1 MSLFRILS
9 ALLLL
14 LASPAFA
21 QGNAQPGQSTRQA
34 PAKPAT
40 SLTTDDIDRLTSLL
54 QDEARRAEFLR
65 TLEALAAASRAQAGT
80 AGEGSLPPAHA
91 TAPVQPAAQ
100 PATTPA
106 AAPAAAE
113 GAEASPPEPAKP
125 AAPAPAP
132 AAPSGAAPGG
142 AAPAQAA
149 PAEPLIAPNTVGAQ
163 LLSGL
168 SGRIGIFADNLLAV
182 VQSMADLPALW
193 DAAGQLAKDPVAQT
207 RLLDAAWK
215 LLLLIGLGL
224 AAEAAL
230 ARALGRM
237 RRWLDAAA
245 PAAHERWTW
254 LKRLPLLLLRLLLDL
269 LPIAAFGLTVYGLFG
284 LVQPLPTT
292 RLVGLMI
299 AQVYMGARAAF
310 ALARALLSPASNH
323 LRLIPCSDAA
333 AAASIGWLRR
343 LMLVG
348 VGGYALAEAGLFLGL
363 PWAAYDAIINVTLLV
378 SSLLLVR
385 LVLQQREAVASVLR
399 AKPLKPDETPDRT
412 RIMLRGMR
420 DRLAETWHVMVILW
434 LVAGWAVWALAL
446 ENGFQRLLWGTVMT
460 LLIIGVAKALD
471 EGFIR
476 LTDKLLDP
484 AHDLAKRWPGLPAR
498 AATYVPPLRVAISVL
513 IGAGAIVL
521 LLQTWGLGALAWF
534 AEGTLGNRLVQTLF
548 NILCTLL
555 LALVVWEVTNSSIQ
569 RRLTRL
575 ARDSHAARSARVRT
589 LLPMLRTILGVFIL
603 VFVVLNALS
612 QLGLNVAPLLAGA
625 GVVGLAIGFGSQTLV
640 KDVITGVFL
649 LLEDAVAVGDAVNV
663 GGKGGVVEHLS
674 IRSIKLRDGDGSI
687 HIVPFSNVT
696 TVTNSTRDFAFAMV
710 DILVAYDTD
719 TDAAGAVIKEI
730 VAEMRGE
737 ARFKTAIRDEFDFW
751 GVDSLGQ
758 VGVQIRGRV
767 RTEPTQRWPVQREL
781 MRRVKRRFYEL
792 GINIPHQ
799 PLAPLAR
806 SAKPPEEE
814 DAEAPPAPA
823 RKGEAKAAE

>member
-1 MSLFRILS
+1 MSLFRIIP

-14 LASPAFA
+14 LVSPALA
-21 QGNAQPGQSTRQA
+21 QA
-34 PAKPAT
+34 PAPAAPARPAATPPAT
-40 SLTTDDIDRLTSLL
+40 SLNAEDIDRLTSLL
-54 QDEARRAEFLR
+54 QDTGRRAEFLR
-65 TLEALAAASRAQAGT
+65 TLEALAAASRAHGGT
-80 AGEGSLPPAHA
+80 AGEGSLPHA
-91 TAPVQPAAQ
+91 QR
-100 PATTPA
+100 A
-106 AAPAAAE
+106 AAPAPAE
-113 GAEASPPEPAKP
+113 QPASQPAEADGAEASPPQAAKP
-125 AAPAPAP
+125 AAPPAPAPAP
-132 AAPSGAAPGG
+132 AA
-142 AAPAQAA
+142 APADPA
-149 PAEPLIAPNTVGAQ
+149 AEPLIAPNTVGAQ

-168 SGRIGIFADNLLAV
+168 SGRIGTVTDSILDA

-193 DAAGQLAKDPVAQT
+193 EAATQLARDPVAQT
-207 RLLDAAWK
+207 RMLDAAWK
-215 LLLLIGLGL
+215 LMLLVGLGL
-224 AAEAAL
+224 LAERL
-230 ARALGRM
+230 VMRAFGRL
-237 RRWLDAAA
+237 RRWLDEAA
-245 PAAHERWTW
+245 PREHESWTW
-254 LKRLPLLLLRLLLDL
+254 LKRLPLILLRLLLDL

-284 LVQPLPTT
+284 LVKPLPTT
-292 RLVGLMI
+292 RLVGLMV
-299 AQVYMGARAAF
+299 AHVYMGSRTAF
-310 ALARALLSPASNH
+310 ALAQALLSPASNH
-323 LRLIPCSDAA
+323 LRLIPCSQQA

-348 VGGYALAEAGLFLGL
+348 VGGYVLAEAGLFLGL
-363 PWAAYDAIINVTLLV
+363 PWAAYDAIINVTLLIN
-378 SSLLLVR
+378 SLLLVR

-399 AKPLKPDETPDRT
+399 AAPLEPGEVPDRT
-412 RIMLRGMR
+412 RLMLRGLR
-420 DRLAETWHVMVILW
+420 DRLAEIWHVMVILW

-446 ENGFQRLLWGTVMT
+446 ENGFQRLLWGTALT
-460 LLIIGVAKALD
+460 LLVIGIAKALD

-476 LTDKLLDP
+476 LTERLLDP

-498 AATYVPPLRVAISVL
+498 AATYVPPVRAAVSVL
-513 IGAGAIVL
+513 IGAAAVVL
-521 LLQTWGLGALAWF
+521 LLETWGLGALAWF
-534 AEGTLGNRLVQTLF
+534 SEGTLGNRLVQTLF
-548 NILCTLL
+548 NIACTLL

-589 LLPMLRTILGVFIL
+589 LLPMLRTVLGVFIL

-649 LLEDAVAVGDAVNV
+649 LLEDAVAVGDVVNV

-687 HIVPFSNVT
+687 HIVPFSTVT

-719 TDAAGAVIKEI
+719 TDTAGTAIKEI
-730 VAEMRGE
+730 VAEMRSE

-758 VGVQIRGRV
+758 VGVQLRGRV

-781 MRRVKRRFYEL
+781 MRRVKRRFYEM

-799 PLAPLAR
+799 ALAPLERSAR
-806 SAKPPEEE
+806 PPEETGEEAKPPT
-814 DAEAPPAPA
+814 
-823 RKGEAKAAE
+823 RKNEAKAAE

>member
-1 MSLFRILS
+1 MSLFRIIPV
-9 ALLLL
+9 LLLL
-14 LASPAFA
+14 LAGPALA
-21 QGNAQPGQSTRQA
+21 QA
-34 PAKPAT
+34 PAPQARPAAAPA
-40 SLTTDDIDRLTSLL
+40 SLNAEDIDRLTSLL
-54 QDEARRAEFLR
+54 QDPGRRAEFLR
-65 TLEALAAASRAQAGT
+65 TLEALAAASRAHGGT
-80 AGEGSLPPAHA
+80 AGEGSLPPVGRAA
-91 TAPVQPAAQ
+91 VPADPAP
-100 PATTPA
+100 PA
-106 AAPAAAE
+106 AAPAPASEAAPAE
-113 GAEASPPEPAKP
+113 ADGAEASPPQAAKPAAPP

-132 AAPSGAAPGG
+132 AAD
-142 AAPAQAA
+142 AA

-163 LLSGL
+163 LLTGL
-168 SGRIGIFADNLLAV
+168 SGRLGTMADSLLDAV
-182 VQSMADLPALW
+182 RSMADLPALW
-193 DAAGQLAKDPVAQT
+193 EATVQLARDPVAQT
-207 RLLDAAWK
+207 RMLDAAWK

-224 AAEAAL
+224 AAEAMVT
-230 ARALGRM
+230 RAFGRL

-245 PAAHERWTW
+245 PREHEKWTW
-254 LKRLPLLLLRLLLDL
+254 LKRMPLVLLRLLLDL

-284 LVQPLPTT
+284 LVKPLPTT

-299 AQVYMGARAAF
+299 AHVYMGSRTAY

-323 LRLIPCSDAA
+323 LRLIPCSQQA

-348 VGGYALAEAGLFLGL
+348 VGGYVVAEAGLFLGL

-378 SSLLLVR
+378 NSMLLVR

-399 AKPLKPDETPDRT
+399 AKPLEPGEVPDRT
-412 RIMLRGMR
+412 RLVLRGLR
-420 DRLAETWHVMVILW
+420 DRLAEIWHVMVILW

-446 ENGFQRLLWGTVMT
+446 ENGFQRLAWGTALT
-460 LLIIGVAKALD
+460 LLVVGVAKALD

-476 LTDKLLDP
+476 LTERLLDP
-484 AHDLAKRWPGLPAR
+484 THDLAKRWPGLPAR
-498 AATYVPPLRVAISVL
+498 AATYVPPLRVAVSVV
-513 IGAGAIVL
+513 IGATATVL
-521 LLQTWGLGALAWF
+521 LLETWGLGALAWF
-534 AEGTLGNRLVQTLF
+534 RDGTLGNRLVQTLF
-548 NILCTLL
+548 NIACTLA

-589 LLPMLRTILGVFIL
+589 LLPMLRTVLGVFIL

-649 LLEDAVAVGDAVNV
+649 LLEDAVAVGDVVNV

-687 HIVPFSNVT
+687 HIVPFSTVT

-710 DILVAYDTD
+710 DILVAYETD
-719 TDAAGAVIKEI
+719 TDRAGAAIKEI

-767 RTEPTQRWPVQREL
+767 RTEPTQRWPVQREM
-781 MRRVKRRFYEL
+781 MRRVKRRFYEM

-799 PLAPLAR
+799 PLGPLER
-806 SAKPPEEE
+806 SAKPPEGME
-814 DAEAPPAPA
+814 DEAPSKAPA
-823 RKGEAKAAE
+823 KKGEAKAAE

>member
-1 MSLFRILS
+1 MSLSRIIP

-14 LASPAFA
+14 LAGPALA
-21 QGNAQPGQSTRQA
+21 QA
-34 PAKPAT
+34 PAPASQARPAPARPPV
-40 SLTTDDIDRLTSLL
+40 SLNAEDVDRLTSLL
-54 QDEARRAEFLR
+54 QDPGRRAEFLR
-65 TLEALAAASRAQAGT
+65 TLEALAAASRAHGGT
-80 AGEGSLPPAHA
+80 AGEGSLPAGHA
-91 TAPVQPAAQ
+91 AP
-100 PATTPA
+100 PA
-106 AAPAAAE
+106 AAPPAAGQPAAEAE
-113 GAEASPPEPAKP
+113 GAEASPPQAAQPAAP
-125 AAPAPAP
+125 AAPAPA
-132 AAPSGAAPGG
+132 AAGDAASN
-142 AAPAQAA
+142 
-149 PAEPLIAPNTVGAQ
+149 EPLIAPNTVGAQ

-168 SGRIGIFADNLLAV
+168 SGRIGGITDHVLAA

-193 DAAGQLAKDPVAQT
+193 EAASQLARDPVAQT
-207 RLLDAAWK
+207 RMLDAAWK
-215 LLLLIGLGL
+215 VLLLVGLGL
-224 AAEAAL
+224 VAERL
-230 ARALGRM
+230 VMRAFGRL
-237 RRWLDAAA
+237 RHWLDVAA
-245 PAAHERWTW
+245 PREHESWTW
-254 LKRLPLLLLRLLLDL
+254 LKRLPLVLLRLLLDL

-284 LVQPLPTT
+284 LVKPLPTT
-292 RLVGLMI
+292 KLVGLMI
-299 AQVYMGARAAF
+299 AHVYMGSRAAF
-310 ALARALLSPASNH
+310 ALARALLSPASSH
-323 LRLIPCSDAA
+323 LRLIPCSQEA

-348 VGGYALAEAGLFLGL
+348 VGGYVLAETGLFLGL

-378 SSLLLVR
+378 GSLLLVR
-385 LVLQQREAVASVLR
+385 LVLQQREAVASALR
-399 AKPLKPDETPDRT
+399 ANPLEPGEVPDRT
-412 RIMLRGMR
+412 RLMLRGFR
-420 DRLAETWHVMVILW
+420 NRLAETWHVMVILW

-446 ENGFQRLLWGTVMT
+446 ENGFQRLLWGTVLT
-460 LLIIGVAKALD
+460 LLIIGAAKALD

-476 LTDKLLDP
+476 VSERLLDP
-484 AHDLAKRWPGLPAR
+484 THDLAKRWPGLPAR
-498 AATYVPPLRVAISVL
+498 AATYVPPVRAAVSVL
-513 IGAGAIVL
+513 IGAAATVL
-521 LLQTWGLGALAWF
+521 MLETWGLGALAWF
-534 AEGTLGNRLVQTLF
+534 SAGTLGNRLVQTLF
-548 NILCTLL
+548 NIACTLA

-589 LLPMLRTILGVFIL
+589 LLPMLRTVLGVFIL

-649 LLEDAVAVGDAVNV
+649 LLEDAVAVGDVVNV

-687 HIVPFSNVT
+687 HIVPFSTVT

-719 TDAAGAVIKEI
+719 TDTAGTAIKEI
-730 VAEMRGE
+730 VAEMRSE

-758 VGVQIRGRV
+758 VGVQLRGRV

-781 MRRVKRRFYEL
+781 MRRVKRRFYEM

-799 PLAPLAR
+799 ALAPLER
-806 SAKPPEEE
+806 SARPPEDEE
-814 DAEAPPAPA
+814 DESTPKAPA
-823 RKGEAKAAE
+823 KKAEAKAAE